1 MKGESRVQK
10 IENQEKKTLKGAER
24 SGVWRR
30 GDKGRGLIRNRDKY
44 GAMHHSGNTG
54 RNKTVSHETGKTLRC
69 FFVTTQSDGIM
80 LDPLQTTEYGTIEHR
95 CDWTLHTYSGKKSS

>member
-54 RNKTVSHETGKTLRC
+54 RNKTVSHETGKTLGC